1 VGAEIACSAR
11 IGRKS
16 VAGKALLEA
25 HEIIFRGDGA
35 RVVIPLAEIS
45 ALDAAGG
52 KLKLTYPGGTVIFEI
67 GPQAEAWAEK
77 IRNPK
82 SVLDKLG
89 VQPGQRAV
97 LLRVPDAALAEQL
110 RERGVMVST
119 RLVRDADVIF
129 LGAETLPALAGLR
142 QTITYMKR
150 DGALWTL
157 TPKGKDGI
165 KDTDVMGIA
174 KAAGLVAVKV
184 VGYSATHSANKF
196 VIPKTA
202 R

>member
-1 VGAEIACSAR
+1 MGAEIACTAR
-11 IGRKS
+11 IGRKN
-16 VAGKALLEA
+16 VAGKALLET
-25 HEIIFRGDGA
+25 HEIIFRGDGT
-35 RVVIPLAEIS
+35 RVVIPLSEIS
-45 ALDAAGG
+45 ALDEAGG
-52 KLKLTYPGGTVIFEI
+52 KLKLTYSGGAVTFDL
-67 GPQAEAWAEK
+67 GPQAEAWATK

-97 LLRVPDAALAEQL
+97 LLHVPDAALAEQL
-110 RERGVMVST
+110 RERGVIVAG

-129 LGAETLPALAGLR
+129 LGAETLASLAGLR
-142 QTITYMKR
+142 QTVTYMKR

-184 VGYSATHSANKF
+184 VAYSPTHSANKF
-196 VIPKTA
+196 VIPKAA